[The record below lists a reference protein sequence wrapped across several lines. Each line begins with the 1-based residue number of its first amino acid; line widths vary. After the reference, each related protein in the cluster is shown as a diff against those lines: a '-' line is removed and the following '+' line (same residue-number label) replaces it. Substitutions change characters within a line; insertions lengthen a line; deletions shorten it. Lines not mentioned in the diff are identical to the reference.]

1 MVVLGFWIWDLTVIL
16 MGSDF
21 VHLNVHS
28 HYSLGWG
35 ITSPESLAEAARSR
49 GMTTLALTDTN
60 NLCGSIYF
68 QKASQEQGLRPLI
81 GAEVQAE
88 SGEKERA
95 LLLVKSPEG
104 YRALCRIITARHLDP
119 GFSLGKSLSETEG
132 LFILSDHLPL
142 LQSLVSSRGPA
153 GLGVELRPGVSRR
166 PLLKFARE
174 NRLPPVATNNVHFL
188 RAHEHALHRLLR
200 AAFLNLT
207 FSTLPAPELAARE
220 SWLKPPEEMER
231 IFPECPEAIFNTQRI
246 AEECRFEIPTGR
258 PVFPRYDPGVDS
270 FSLLSRLVY
279 RGARERY
286 GKISPVVARRIRT
299 ELSVIRDKN
308 FSDYFLI
315 VWDIAR
321 NGSPSRITCGRGS
334 AANSIVSYCLFIT
347 QVEPLKAN
355 LLFERFLNP
364 EREDPPDLDVDFPW
378 DERDRVLKYVIRKFG
393 PEKTV
398 RVANHVTL
406 KTRGAIRRIA
416 RVYGLPEKEITRL
429 TERIPWLEEPG
440 EDFPDRL
447 LNYPGLQSFRLSPPW
462 PEILQLAGQV
472 REIPIHLSTHCGGV
486 IITPGPITDY
496 TPVQRSG
503 ETAPDP
509 DLARVTQWEKDQVE
523 EAGLVKLDLL
533 GNRSLAVIRDSLKLV
548 ERNTGQA
555 IGYASLDPSEDEST
569 RALFRRGETMG
580 VFYAESPASRLL
592 CRKSQ
597 SDSFD
602 LLVLNTSIIRPAANR
617 FIREYLARLSGRP
630 YRPLHPLLDEV
641 LSETFGI
648 MVFQEDV
655 TRVCVAL
662 AGMSPKEADDLRKSL
677 SKKKNSRV
685 LNAYREKFFAGARTR
700 RIDPDTAE
708 KIWDMILSFSGYS
721 FCKGHSASYILV
733 AQKSA
738 YLRANYPAEFMAGVL
753 ANQGGYYSSS
763 AYLSECVRMGLQIL
777 PPDVN
782 ESDPA
787 FTGRDR
793 AIRVGLAHLKGIG
806 EKAVSRV
813 IEERNRGGRYS
824 SFPDFLDRTR
834 DGVSPSEVRIL
845 IRAGALDSLRGEHT
859 RPELLLLLELR
870 ERGFTPERTSLPRL
884 REYPPEEMLRA
895 EHEILGFFTST
906 HPLSFWREEISRIPH
921 CRARELEGKIGQTVT
936 LVGIQIT
943 RKDVLSG
950 RGEPMSFVTFEDE
963 TGLVETVLFP
973 GVFRKDGYLLYSPGP
988 FAFCGKVEEEFGAV
1002 TVNVQELK
1010 LLTKARRPKTI

>member
-1 MVVLGFWIWDLTVIL
+1 
-16 MGSDF
+16 
-21 VHLNVHS
+21 
-28 HYSLGWG
+28 
-35 ITSPESLAEAARSR
+35 
-49 GMTTLALTDTN
+49 
-60 NLCGSIYF
+60 
-68 QKASQEQGLRPLI
+68 
-81 GAEVQAE
+81 
-88 SGEKERA
+88 
-95 LLLVKSPEG
+95 
-104 YRALCRIITARHLDP
+104 
-119 GFSLGKSLSETEG
+119 
-132 LFILSDHLPL
+132 
-142 LQSLVSSRGPA
+142 GPA
-153 GLGVELRPGVSRR
+153 GLGVEFRPGVPRR

-174 NRLPPVATNNVHFL
+174 TRLDPVATNNVHFL
-188 RAHEHALHRLLR
+188 QTHEHALHRLLR
-200 AAFLNLT
+200 AAVLNLS

-231 IFPECPEAIFNTQRI
+231 IFPECPEAIFNTKKI

-258 PVFPRYDPGVDS
+258 PVFPRYDPGMDS

-286 GKISPVVARRIRT
+286 GQISPVVARRIKT
-299 ELSVIRDKN
+299 ELTVIRGKG

-315 VWDIAR
+315 VWDIVR
-321 NGSPSRITCGRGS
+321 NGSPGGITCGRGS

-378 DERDRVLKYVIRKFG
+378 DEHDRVLKYVIRKFG
-393 PEKTV
+393 PEKTA
-398 RVANHVTL
+398 RVSNHVTL

-416 RVYGLPEKEITRL
+416 RVYGLPEKEITRF

-440 EDFPDRL
+440 EDLSARL
-447 LNYPGLQSFRLSPPW
+447 LRHPGLRDARLSPPW
-462 PEILQLAGQV
+462 PEILELAGQV
-472 REIPIHLSTHCGGV
+472 REIPIHLSTHCGGI

-523 EAGLVKLDLL
+523 EAGLVKIDLL
-533 GNRSLAVIRDSLKLV
+533 GNRSLAVIRDTLKLV
-548 ERNTGQA
+548 ERNTGRA
-555 IGYASLDPSEDEST
+555 IGYASLDPSEDEAT

-580 VFYAESPASRLL
+580 VFYTESPASRLL

-662 AGMSPKEADDLRKSL
+662 AGMSPREADDLRKSL

-685 LNAYREKFFAGARTR
+685 LNAYREKFFSGARAR
-700 RIDPDTAE
+700 RIEPDTAE
-708 KIWDMILSFSGYS
+708 KIWEMILSFSGYS

-738 YLRANYPAEFMAGVL
+738 YLRANHPAEFMAGVL

-763 AYLSECVRMGLQIL
+763 AYLSECVRMGLRIL
-777 PPDVN
+777 APDVN
-782 ESDPA
+782 ESEPA
-787 FTGRDR
+787 FTGREQ
-793 AIRVGLAHLKGIG
+793 AIRIGLSHLKGIG
-806 EKAVSRV
+806 EKAVTR
-813 IEERNRGGRYS
+813 IIAERGRGGRYS
-824 SFPDFLDRTR
+824 SFADFLNRTS
-834 DGVSPSEVRIL
+834 SPSPSPFPLPALDGASKGEGNKNYPAEEHTFVTPAEVRVL
-845 IRAGALDSLRGEHT
+845 IRAGALDSLRGDQT
-859 RPELLLLLELR
+859 RPELLLFLELR
-870 ERGFTPERTSLPRL
+870 ERGASPEKISLPRL
-884 REYPPEEMLRA
+884 PEYPAAERFRA
-895 EHEILGFFTST
+895 EEETLGFFTST

-921 CRARELEGKIGQTVT
+921 CPARELEEKVGQAVT

-943 RKDVLSG
+943 RKDVLSAK
-950 RGEPMSFVTFEDE
+950 GEPMSFVTFEDE
-963 TGLVETVLFP
+963 TGLAETVLFP
-973 GVFRKDGYLLYSPGP
+973 GVFRRDGYLLYSPGP
-988 FAFCGKVEEEFGAV
+988 FAVHGKVEEEFGAV
-1002 TVNVQELK
+1002 TVNVRGLK
-1010 LLTKARRPKTI
+1010 LLTKARKPKTC